1 MSSQFGLAHK
11 SPDSSTG
18 PMRIN
23 KVIFISLKKNNRNG
37 ELTPF
42 AQVTTPGIGVLNL
55 S

>member
-1 MSSQFGLAHK
+1 MSSQFGLARK
-11 SPDSSTG
+11 SPDSYIG

-23 KVIFISLKKNNRNG
+23 KIIFISLKINRNG
-37 ELTPF
+37 ELTSF